1 MVCSN
6 QLVAADLPDPY
17 MGLGIEILRG
27 EPARDAA
34 RTESCLTSK
43 CPTRQEPI
51 GTMTS
56 QTVKEMFGQLVAN
69 YSHMTGNYDLL
80 REAEIFLSVIPAMLD
95 EKGVLE
101 EYYSTLADLEA
112 RYDQAV
118 GAIDDRQ
125 GGWKLARMQLRY
137 IRKVALTIA
146 LKEDLIV
153 LRRDMVS
160 LNSMNADLQD
170 PE

>member
-1 MVCSN
+1 
-6 QLVAADLPDPY
+6 
-17 MGLGIEILRG
+17 
-27 EPARDAA
+27 
-34 RTESCLTSK
+34 
-43 CPTRQEPI
+43 
-51 GTMTS
+51 MTS

-101 EYYSTLADLEA
+101 KYYSTLADLEA

-160 LNSMNADLQD
+160 LNSMNADLHD